1 MMSNQWAYVP
11 KFYRILEQ
19 ERIWRSSNLIF
30 YFTNRETE
38 TQELSPSLSLNTH
51 TYFWVMHWVTAYRKY
66 RSGLRKR
73 KGKWP
78 RARPVAPWSIQV
90 CVAQLQS
97 WGHTSYPCFKNHSW
111 SQISFFFTKT
121 WVNSQTNKGSLC
133 DSVLTFQQCSVH
145 GSYWGRIIMSRWHV
159 DRAWDT
165 ILALRTPKTCP
176 ERQVFTHRGDSGD
189 SIAKCYLVGHR
200 FQLVSIG
207 LGCSQCHFQC
217 TFTLGGHEVP
227 RRTVNTNISMSNM
240 LTKWTSVWCL

>member
-51 TYFWVMHWVTAYRKY
+51 TYFWVMRWVTAYRKY

-90 CVAQLQS
+90 CVAQPQN
-97 WGHTSYPCFKNHSW
+97 WGPTSYPCFKNHSW
-111 SQISFFFTKT
+111 SQISFFLGQNLSKLP
-121 WVNSQTNKGSLC
+121 NKQRITVWLGPDFPAMLSSWKLPGPHYNEQMTCRQSL
-133 DSVLTFQQCSVH
+133 
-145 GSYWGRIIMSRWHV
+145 GYNP
-159 DRAWDT
+159 
-165 ILALRTPKTCP
+165 RTEDP
-176 ERQVFTHRGDSGD
+176 
-189 SIAKCYLVGHR
+189 
-200 FQLVSIG
+200 
-207 LGCSQCHFQC
+207 
-217 TFTLGGHEVP
+217 
-227 RRTVNTNISMSNM
+227 
-240 LTKWTSVWCL
+240 